1 MVGTMKIMMTIG
13 TTKMTKAEVD
23 HLDDLSQKII
33 TLLRANGMNRDA
45 DKVED
50 VLYDVLEHAETKA
63 MED

>member
-1 MVGTMKIMMTIG
+1 
-13 TTKMTKAEVD
+13 MTKAEVD